1 MQIQSSKL
9 GIYTR
14 LLYFRIVFDH
24 SIRLSSSIVT
34 NQRPTMPKINIIL
47 ANVESGNLALPDFQ
61 RGYVWNRRQVRD
73 FFDSLYREHPVGSL
87 LTWLTMRDG
96 IHIELLLD
104 GQQRVTSLYG
114 VIKGRS
120 PKFFS
125 GNERAFRGLHFHARE
140 KRFEFYQP
148 IKMKGDLFWFDVTK
162 VMKAGPG
169 GLMGLIN
176 NQFTASTET
185 YDAESK
191 SQIIGQIMENLLKLV
206 GLSNRE
212 FHTDQISDDNR
223 DVNEVVEIFNRL
235 NSAGTRLST
244 GDLALAKISAQWP
257 NVRDHMRKNVE
268 EWEGDGFKFKLDWL
282 LRCVNAVVY
291 GEAAFRYLHRI
302 EKKAFKNGL
311 QKTIEHVDTTLNQI
325 SSKLGLDHNRVLFA
339 KYAIPIIVR
348 HLELRKGRFLEQTE
362 WNLLLYWYLRA
373 GMHGRFSGS
382 TEAKIKQSLE
392 KLDGTLGGVERLIAE
407 IGTTWG
413 RSQIIPADFDS
424 WSIGAYSYPILYW
437 MTRVGGAMN
446 FCDGVQLKTGL
457 LGKGS
462 KLQVHHI
469 FPKAVLY
476 KAKYMRP
483 QVNAIGNFCFL
494 TAACNQWI
502 SATAPVEPSTRNKG
516 IEDPDL
522 RRIRSE
528 GYFPWVQEKY
538 PGVLESQWIPMDK
551 ELWKVENYP
560 DFLDAR
566 RQLLAS
572 AANKY
577 LADLNPGHIESENVP
592 PLQPDVSPSAKFES
606 HISSADEE
614 DALKKL
620 QDWMAS
626 HELPIGEFGY
636 GLMEESEGSGGVII
650 DLAWP
655 RGLPEDQGR
664 PVALL
669 LNESAETYQTV
680 NQAGYD
686 CYTDIEL
693 FKRHVKDK
701 ITGE

>member
-1 MQIQSSKL
+1 MQIQSYKL

-24 SIRLSSSIVT
+24 SIRLSSSIAT
-34 NQRPTMPKINIIL
+34 NQYLTMPTIDIIL
-47 ANVESGNLALPDFQ
+47 ANVQAGKLALPYFQ
-61 RGYVWNRRQVRD
+61 RGYVWGRPQVRD
-73 FFDSLYREHPVGSL
+73 LFDSLYRKHPVGSL
-87 LTWLTMRDG
+87 LTWHTQRDG
-96 IHIELLLD
+96 APIELLLD
-104 GQQRVTSLYG
+104 GQQRLTSLYG
-114 VIKGRS
+114 VIKGG
-120 PKFFS
+120 PPEFF
-125 GNERAFRGLHFHARE
+125 GGEEKAFKGLNFHAIDE
-140 KRFEFYQP
+140 KFEFYQP
-148 IKMKGDLFWFDVTK
+148 IKMKGDLFWFDVTE
-162 VMKAGPG
+162 VMQAGPDG
-169 GLMGLIN
+169 IDDLIA
-176 NQFTASTET
+176 NQFEVF
-185 YDAESK
+185 DESLDTK
-191 SQIIGQIMENLLKLV
+191 TQLRIWKNLTKLIA
-206 GLSNRE
+206 LRQKE
-212 FHTDQISDDNR
+212 FYIDQIADPQKKAD
-223 DVNEVVEIFNRL
+223 EVIDIFNRL

-257 NVRDHMRKNVE
+257 DVRSEMREIVE
-268 EWEGDGFKFKLDWL
+268 DWKTQDFNFTLDWL

-291 GEAAFRYLHRI
+291 GEAAFRHLHTTPRTI
-302 EKKAFKNGL
+302 FEKGL
-311 QKTIEHVDTTLNQI
+311 NKTVGHVDTTLNQI
-325 SSKLGLDHNRVLFA
+325 SNKLGLDHNRVLFA

-538 PGVLESQWIPMDK
+538 PGVLESQWIPMDE

-592 PLQPDVSPSAKFES
+592 PIQPDVSPSAKFES

-626 HELPIGEFGY
+626 HGAPIGEFGY

-669 LNESAETYQTV
+669 LNESAETYRTV

-686 CYTDIEL
+686 CYTDVEL